1 MSEQHPSAAPLRAG
15 FVAIAG
21 APNVGKSTLLNRILG
36 HSLSIA
42 TPKPQT
48 TRTRIL
54 GVHSVGDTQIVF
66 CDTPGIHHESGLL
79 HQRMNAEARSGVRE
93 ADVVCWLIDASR
105 GLRRIDREE
114 AANLVAERTIV
125 VINKC
130 DAVRKPALLPLIQ
143 SVAALLPAAEIVPL
157 SALRG
162 EGVDDLLALL
172 AARMP
177 AGPWLFDADQITD
190 QTERAL
196 VAELVREQLF
206 LQLEAELPYRVA
218 VLVEQFRD
226 LPGHTS
232 ISATIYTDSE
242 STKRIIVGKGGTRI
256 KSVGIAARQNIEK
269 LLDRRVFLELF
280 VKVKPGWQEDPRFLA
295 EMGL

>member
-1 MSEQHPSAAPLRAG
+1 MSEQESSTAQSRAG

-21 APNVGKSTLLNRILG
+21 APNVGKSTLLNHILG

-48 TRTRIL
+48 TRSRIL
-54 GVHSVGDTQIVF
+54 GVETIGNTQIVF

-93 ADVVCWLIDASR
+93 ADVVCWLIDATR

-114 AANLVAERTIV
+114 ASNLTAERTIV

-130 DAVRKPALLPLIQ
+130 DVVKKPVVLPLIQ
-143 SVAALLPAAEIVPL
+143 SISALLPGAEIVPL

-162 EGVDDLLALL
+162 EGVEHLVALL
-172 AARMP
+172 LARMP
-177 AGPWLFDADQITD
+177 EGPWFYDADQVTD

-206 LQLEAELPYRVA
+206 LQLDDELPYRVA
-218 VLVEQFRD
+218 VLVDEFRD
-226 LPGHTS
+226 LANHTS

-256 KSVGIAARQNIEK
+256 KSVGIAARQTIEK

-280 VKVKPGWQEDPRFLA
+280 VKVKPGWQEDPRFLK

>member
-1 MSEQHPSAAPLRAG
+1 LSEQQSSAAPPKVG

-21 APNVGKSTLLNRILG
+21 ATNVGKSTLLNRILG

-54 GVHSVGDTQIVF
+54 GVETVGNTQIVF

-114 AANLVAERTIV
+114 AAGMAAERTIV

-130 DAVRKPALLPLIQ
+130 DAVKKPAILPLIQ
-143 SVAALLPAAEIVPL
+143 SVTALLPGAEIVPI

-162 EGVDDLLALL
+162 EGVGDLVELL
-172 AARMP
+172 LSCMP
-177 AGPWLFDADQITD
+177 EGPWFFEADQITD

-206 LQLEAELPYRVA
+206 VQLEAELPYRVA
-218 VLVEQFRD
+218 VLVEEFRD
-226 LPGHTS
+226 LPKHTS
-232 ISATIYTDSE
+232 IAATIYTDSE
-242 STKRIIVGKGGTRI
+242 SSKRIIVGKGGARI
-256 KSVGIAARQNIEK
+256 KSVGIAARAAIEK
-269 LLDRRVFLELF
+269 LLDRPVFLELF
-280 VKVKPGWQEDPRFLA
+280 VKVKPGWQEDPRFLQ
-295 EMGL
+295 EIGL